1 LWLLCRR
8 AMATAKGNFAQ
19 KGMVISMGIG
29 VFLYFFFFGYYEV
42 TCDEKQKARVLNF
55 FLRRGISA
63 YPTGAS
69 SWRIAH
75 RYGKALREAQE
86 STMGLSLGSL
96 RGLPM
101 YLKTYR
107 SRIGL
112 AVGALVSLGIVLLAS
127 RVVWRVE
134 VSGNENIPSALII
147 SELAEMGFGEGSST
161 KKTDFA
167 ALSDAYRLKHSE
179 IAHMDIYCIGSIAY
193 VKVIE
198 SSLQEAPTEKPPA
211 HLVAKEDAVI
221 ESFDVLSGKPTV
233 SVGSVV
239 RRGELLVSGLVD
251 GAHEDV
257 FLHAEGKVFGR
268 VNKELIVEIPY
279 QQSIHTAQEVK
290 TVGFRVNFF
299 GKTINIFKNA
309 GNLPPSYGTIVEEEK
324 WFLPSGKT
332 VPMSFA
338 VTKAVL
344 YRTQTV
350 RLSES
355 EALKLAFASLKRDV
369 IAVVGDGYLL
379 SKDAT
384 AIAGEE
390 SCTVKC
396 TVTYVDNIATE
407 QTIEVK

>member
-1 LWLLCRR
+1 MRKK
-8 AMATAKGNFAQ
+8 AGD
-19 KGMVISMGIG
+19 GMGIG

-55 FLRRGISA
+55 FLRRGVTA
-63 YPTGAS
+63 YPTAAC

-75 RYGKALREAQE
+75 RYGKVLREAQE
-86 STMGLSLGSL
+86 STMRLSLGTL
-96 RGLPM
+96 RGLPL
-101 YLKTYR
+101 YLKTYC

-112 AVGALVSLGIVLLAS
+112 AVGALVSLAIILLGS

-134 VSGNENIPSALII
+134 VSGNANIPSALII
-147 SELAEMGFGEGSST
+147 SELEEMGFGEGSST
-161 KKTDFA
+161 KKTNFA
-167 ALSDAYRLKHSE
+167 ALSDAYRLNHAE

-193 VKVIE
+193 VRVIE
-198 SSLQEAPTEKPPA
+198 SALHEAPEEKSPA

-233 SVGSVV
+233 ALGSVV
-239 RRGELLVSGLVD
+239 RKGELLVSGIVE

-268 VNKELIVEIPY
+268 ITKELIIEIPY
-279 QQSIHTAQEVK
+279 KQSMLATENIK
-290 TVGFRVNFF
+290 TIGFRVNFF
-299 GKTINIFKNA
+299 GNPINIFRNT

-324 WFLPSGKT
+324 WLLPSGKT
-332 VPMSFA
+332 VPISFA
-338 VTKAVL
+338 VTKAVS
-344 YRTQTV
+344 YRTEAV

-369 IAVVGDGYLL
+369 IATVGDGYLL
-379 SKDAT
+379 SKNVT

-396 TVTYVDNIATE
+396 TVTYVDDIAE
-407 QTIEVK
+407 QQTIEVK